1 VAVLAVIGPIAL
13 LTTGAQASTKTHAS
27 QPEAARVT
35 AMLRGIPQHGP
46 WLGRKDAPLTLVEY
60 VDVQCP
66 YCARFSHDVFPAV
79 VRKYV
84 APA

>member
-1 VAVLAVIGPIAL
+1 
-13 LTTGAQASTKTHAS
+13 
-27 QPEAARVT
+27 
-35 AMLRGIPQHGP
+35 MLRGIPQHGP